1 MAPRSPAP
9 SRRATPKGR
18 AAQSASRREPVAASA
33 RAPGVRAGRRPA
45 SARAHLRARSRTGPS
60 PRGSRPPQ
68 RRATH
73 PKAHAPPRAA
83 GGPPVEF
90 RPLRLVALALL
101 LVAAALYVSPL
112 RAFFAQQ
119 DRYDRQVA
127 SLSQAKAVNGALH
140 GEIERMRT
148 RDFITRQAREQYQL
162 VPAGLQAFVVKGLPG
177 VGSKA
182 PVAARLR
189 ARAHRRRRCSPGWR
203 ISGARSANDPGA
215 GDGRPRLRR
224 RAARS

>member
-1 MAPRSPAP
+1 MAARSSAS
-9 SRRATPKGR
+9 SRRATPKDR

-33 RAPGVRAGRRPA
+33 RAPDARGDAAGGRADAATGSRRA
-45 SARAHLRARSRTGPS
+45 SRAPRASQGALSSQGPED
-60 PRGSRPPQ
+60 PRGSRGPRGPNG
-68 RRATH
+68 
-73 PKAHAPPRAA
+73 APPTPKRVRRRRAA
-83 GGPPVEF
+83 GDPPVEL

-127 SLSQAKAVNGALH
+127 SLSQAKAANGALH
-140 GEIERMRT
+140 TQIERMRT

-182 PVAARLR
+182 SSRAGSNASPPAPSLLARL
-189 ARAHRRRRCSPGWR
+189 ADLWR
-203 ISGARSANDPGA
+203 TIRE
-215 GDGRPRLRR
+215 
-224 RAARS
+224 